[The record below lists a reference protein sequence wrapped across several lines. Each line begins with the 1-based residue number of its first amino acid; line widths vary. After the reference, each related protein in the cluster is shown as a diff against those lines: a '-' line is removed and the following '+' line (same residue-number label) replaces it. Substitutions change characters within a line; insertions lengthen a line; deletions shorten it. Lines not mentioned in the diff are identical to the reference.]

1 VTLLK
6 RDNLTVF
13 YGLIKEVAI
22 PEGDNLVVFPL
33 EDVSICRLLF

>member
-22 PEGDNLVVFPL
+22 PEGDNLVVFNYLRPS
-33 EDVSICRLLF
+33 EICPI